1 MIYSVG
7 QLAIIKYSYCFP
19 QFNGEVVEIVGPLAS
34 RPVCRSHSPT
44 WESAKWADCYLVNI
58 EGAKDMPLAAEPH
71 QLKPL
76 PGEYEPG
83 DMHEI
88 QHLLE
93 WAPRVNKEPVPAE

>member
-58 EGAKDMPLAAEPH
+58 EGEKYMPLAAEPQ
-71 QLKPL
+71 QLQPL
-76 PGEYEPG
+76 PGEFEPG
-83 DMHEI
+83 DLHEL

-93 WAPRVNKEPVPAE
+93 WVPRVNKVKEGA